1 MKHSIEKNKPA
12 LSRFQKSNVIWS
24 EMSQA
29 EWIRRKCRVPRKFLT
44 AWAKN
49 PVNKAKASH
58 AS

>member
-1 MKHSIEKNKPA
+1 MKQSIEKNKA
-12 LSRFQKSNVIWS
+12 STSRFQKSNVIWS

-29 EWIRRKCRVPRKFLT
+29 EWLRRKCQVPRKFLT

-49 PVNKAKASH
+49 PGSKEKASH